1 MTDDAHTS
9 ADQAVVTDVNE
20 LIAGHPFLDG
30 IAPAAIAQLGR
41 YARRVDFPA
50 GTRVFT
56 EGGPA
61 RSFWL
66 LIDGHIALDTQVPG
80 RGAVVVESLGAGAVV
95 GWSWLFAPHQ
105 WHFGASAVQPTTAVE
120 FDGPQVRRLC
130 DRDPVLGYELVCRFM
145 RVVVDR
151 LQCTRVR
158 LLDLYRLP

>member
-1 MTDDAHTS
+1 MTDDAVTS
-9 ADQAVVTDVNE
+9 AEEVFVTDVTE

-30 IAPAAIAQLGR
+30 IPSTAIAQLAQ

-50 GTRVFT
+50 GTRIFA

-61 RSFWL
+61 RRFWL
-66 LIDGHIALDTQVPG
+66 VIDGHIALDTQVPG
-80 RGAVVVESLGAGAVV
+80 RGAVVVESLGPGAVV

-105 WHFGASAVQPTTAVE
+105 WHFGASAVQHTAAVE
-120 FDGPQVRRLC
+120 FDGPGVRRLC